1 MKSYNKLAIL
11 AVQSLGIVGFVMMS
25 PVLPDVQAEY
35 PGAGS
40 VAVQM
45 LVTLPA
51 VCSLVVGQISGWM
64 SNFAEK
70 RHLILTGLV
79 VFGAGGLGGYVAAEF
94 WQLFVC
100 RVLVGVGMGLFYPVN
115 LSLVSDLFEGR
126 ERTAMIGWTMAANY
140 FGGAIG
146 TVAAGFLAASHW
158 RSVFLVNLY
167 VILVLAICVFFLP
180 SHRNNV
186 REAGRRYQLL
196 PWRVYLLAVFAMA
209 QMLVFYSCVT
219 NFASRTQEMGRTQA
233 IAASIGV
240 AALYIGCFLTGMV
253 LVRIQTAMG
262 AWMVPAAV
270 AAMALGFF
278 GLTAA
283 DNLLVLYAGI
293 FLVGLGDGVIIPSIM
308 ARTAEVCPAVYSG
321 QAMATVNIGTSM
333 GQFAS
338 PLFFAGIKMIRHTET
353 AQSGFGGVCILLIAV
368 TAVLVVRT
376 AAGKTRRRQGCR
388 QG

>member
-126 ERTAMIGWTMAANY
+126 ERTAMIGWTMEANY

-146 TVAAGFLAASHW
+146 TVAAGFLAA
-158 RSVFLVNLY
+158 
-167 VILVLAICVFFLP
+167 
-180 SHRNNV
+180 
-186 REAGRRYQLL
+186 
-196 PWRVYLLAVFAMA
+196 
-209 QMLVFYSCVT
+209 
-219 NFASRTQEMGRTQA
+219 
-233 IAASIGV
+233 
-240 AALYIGCFLTGMV
+240 
-253 LVRIQTAMG
+253 
-262 AWMVPAAV
+262 
-270 AAMALGFF
+270 
-278 GLTAA
+278 
-283 DNLLVLYAGI
+283 
-293 FLVGLGDGVIIPSIM
+293 
-308 ARTAEVCPAVYSG
+308 
-321 QAMATVNIGTSM
+321 
-333 GQFAS
+333 
-338 PLFFAGIKMIRHTET
+338 
-353 AQSGFGGVCILLIAV
+353 
-368 TAVLVVRT
+368 
-376 AAGKTRRRQGCR
+376 
-388 QG
+388 